1 MCLGTPVR
9 LSALDEGHDGRAWAE
24 MAGGRR
30 LISTALLEGEPLAPG
45 DWVLVHAGLAL
56 AKLDED
62 EALATLEVLAQM
74 AEAGGQ
80 ALG

>member
-1 MCLGTPVR
+1 MCLGIPVR
-9 LSALDEGHDGRAWAE
+9 LCALDEGHDGRAWAE
-24 MAGGRR
+24 VDGGQR
-30 LISTALLEGEPLAPG
+30 LINTALLDGEPLATG

-56 AKLDED
+56 AKLDEH

-74 AEAGGQ
+74 AGAGGQ